1 MTTNLLLIA
10 LFVFCMI
17 LMSLNLSKRRK
28 KIIFFGDNVNALDMR
43 PGGYI
48 SWFIDGMKEE
58 GEEEHYTIL
67 QSIKTGEKIDE
78 LCQRLDDNVLL
89 KDVHTV
95 IMYVGVQ
102 DVPDKY
108 EKGTGTDLP
117 TFTNLYSSIIQ
128 KMNDRNI
135 RIIIGLPA
143 PLLKAEFS
151 NEMLYDMKAYSDII
165 QSIADKYHATLVD
178 FEGLRLENLNRQASD
193 VYQTQPTVNQTI
205 GITLWKIF
213 KGLNLK

>member
-17 LMSLNLSKRRK
+17 LMSLNLSKRKK

-58 GEEEHYTIL
+58 GEEDHYTIL
-67 QSIKTGEKIDE
+67 QSIKNGEKIYD
-78 LCQRLDDNVLL
+78 LYQRLDDNVLL

-95 IMYVGVQ
+95 ILYAGVQ
-102 DVPDKY
+102 DVLDKY
-108 EKGTGTDLP
+108 ENGTGTDLS
-117 TFTNLYSSIIQ
+117 TFSHLYSTIIQ
-128 KMNDRNI
+128 KMVHRNI
-135 RIIIGLPA
+135 RVIVGLPA
-143 PLLKAEFS
+143 PLLKADFS
-151 NEMLYDMKAYSDII
+151 EEMLHEMETYTDAIG
-165 QSIADKYHATLVD
+165 SIADEYHATLVD
-178 FEGLRLENLNRQASD
+178 FERLRFEALQSQTSD
-193 VYQTQPTVNQTI
+193 VNRSLPNINQTI

-213 KGLNLK
+213 KSLK

>member
-17 LMSLNLSKRRK
+17 LMSLNLSKRKK

-67 QSIKTGEKIDE
+67 QSIKFGEKIYD
-78 LCQRLDDNVLL
+78 LYQRLDDNVLL

-95 IMYVGVQ
+95 IIYVGVQ
-102 DVPDKY
+102 DVLDKY

-117 TFTNLYSSIIQ
+117 TFAHLYATIIQ
-128 KMNDRNI
+128 KMINRNI
-135 RIIIGLPA
+135 RIITGLPS
-143 PLLKAEFS
+143 PLLKANFTDD
-151 NEMLYDMKAYSDII
+151 MLYDMKAYSDII
-165 QSIADKYHATLVD
+165 QSIADEYHVTLVD
-178 FEGLRLENLNRQASD
+178 FERLRLENLDSQVIVSNLP
-193 VYQTQPTVNQTI
+193 QPTINQTI

-213 KGLNLK
+213 KGLK